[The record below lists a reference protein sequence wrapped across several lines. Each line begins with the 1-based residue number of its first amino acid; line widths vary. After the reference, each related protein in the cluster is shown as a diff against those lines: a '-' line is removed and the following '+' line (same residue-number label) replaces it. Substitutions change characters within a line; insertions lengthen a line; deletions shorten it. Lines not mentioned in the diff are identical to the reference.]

1 MVTANHSQR
10 FLHITD
16 KLGEILKETRL
27 ALGYT
32 REQLSERT
40 GVTERYIAA
49 IENEGQIPRV
59 IVLNALLHGLG
70 LSADRIFY
78 PDAEQE
84 DPDLDHLMRLIQL
97 CDAEDRK
104 VIAAVVDAL
113 LDRRKKPAENVYR

>member
-1 MVTANHSQR
+1 MVTLDHPQR
-10 FLHITD
+10 EISITD
-16 KLGEILKETRL
+16 KLGETLKATRL
-27 ALGYT
+27 ARGYT

-59 IVLNALLHGLG
+59 TVLSALLHGLE

-84 DPDLDHLMRLIQL
+84 DPELDQLIRLIQL
-97 CDAEDRK
+97 CDVEDRK
-104 VIAAVVDAL
+104 VVSAVVDAL
-113 LDRRKKPAENVYR
+113 LDRRI